1 MTAVTQ
7 AFDTSMSN
15 STGDIWSAGNGLS
28 SGFAPMYA
36 PSGDSANMTVV
47 VTPTAAKA
55 TVVSGTI

>member
-1 MTAVTQ
+1 
-7 AFDTSMSN
+7 
-15 STGDIWSAGNGLS
+15 
-28 SGFAPMYA
+28 MYA